1 MKIPPILEIG
11 GVLISS
17 DILTE
22 CFCCDYEKCKGICC
36 VEGTAGAPVTMDE
49 IAAMEDRLDEVWPLL
64 SASAQS
70 VIDRQGVAYADE
82 EGDMVTSIVCG
93 KECVFAKE
101 NDGCWLC
108 MLEKQYREKNSSF
121 SHSLNFSFS
130 QFLNNMTTIELD
142 MIQTA
147 GLGALAL
154 FVGMILTRKIAFLQ
168 KFCVPSPVSGGII
181 FSLLTLAL
189 YGWFHVEVS
198 FDGTLKDV
206 FMLAFFTSVG
216 FQSDLKVIKQGGK
229 LLVIM
234 LALLV
239 VIIAMQNL
247 MPMGVTRLMGAHP
260 LIGMASGSISMTG
273 GHGTAGGF
281 ASVLEQL
288 GLHGAGTIGMAA
300 ATFGLIA
307 GSMLG
312 GPLAER
318 IIQTKLTH
326 EQMQQDAEI
335 DPAMAGIE
343 SDEASPSGRAQRI
356 STNEQE
362 FQQYAKAAYWIILV
376 MGAGTL
382 LSWLLAKTGIT
393 FPTYFGA
400 LILAAVVR
408 NVMGFVSY
416 KEDGQW
422 VKADKLLDME
432 RIISVG
438 NICLAMFLGM
448 AMISLKL
455 WELHSLALPLIIILV
470 SQVLMMA
477 LFAYFVAFPL
487 LGRDYDAAVLC
498 AGICGFGLGA
508 TPNAMANM
516 SAVCYKYHY
525 TVKPFLIVPIIG
537 AMFADMINTGIISI
551 FLNML

>member
-1 MKIPPILEIG
+1 MFNIQC
-11 GVLISS
+11 S
-17 DILTE
+17 
-22 CFCCDYEKCKGICC
+22 
-36 VEGTAGAPVTMDE
+36 
-49 IAAMEDRLDEVWPLL
+49 
-64 SASAQS
+64 
-70 VIDRQGVAYADE
+70 
-82 EGDMVTSIVCG
+82 MV
-93 KECVFAKE
+93 
-101 NDGCWLC
+101 N
-108 MLEKQYREKNSSF
+108 
-121 SHSLNFSFS
+121 
-130 QFLNNMTTIELD
+130 LD

-147 GLGALAL
+147 GIGALAL
-154 FVGMILTRKIAFLQ
+154 LVGMVLTRKVAFLQ

-234 LALLV
+234 LSLLV
-239 VIIAMQNL
+239 AIIALQNL
-247 MPMGVTRLMGAHP
+247 MPIGITKLMGVNP

-281 ASVLEQL
+281 ARVLEGM

-307 GSMLG
+307 GSMIG

-318 IIQTKLTH
+318 IIRTKLTH
-326 EQMQQDAEI
+326 EQMQPQDEDI

-343 SDEASPSGRAQRI
+343 SDEASPTGRTKRV

-362 FQQYAKAAYWIILV
+362 FQQYAKASYSILLV

-400 LILAAVVR
+400 LILAAIVR
-408 NVMGFVSY
+408 NTIGFISY
-416 KEDGQW
+416 KDDGKL

-438 NICLAMFLGM
+438 NICLSLFLGM

-455 WELHSLALPLIIILV
+455 WELQSLALPLIVILV

-477 LFAYFVAFPL
+477 LYAYFVAFPL

-498 AGICGFGLGA
+498 AGMCGFGLGA

-516 SAVCYKYHY
+516 SAVCYKYRY

-537 AMFADMINTGIISI
+537 AMFADLINTGMITL
-551 FLNML
+551 FLNLL

>member
-1 MKIPPILEIG
+1 MCSKKAESLE
-11 GVLISS
+11 
-17 DILTE
+17 
-22 CFCCDYEKCKGICC
+22 
-36 VEGTAGAPVTMDE
+36 
-49 IAAMEDRLDEVWPLL
+49 L
-64 SASAQS
+64 SAFFCIFALL
-70 VIDRQGVAYADE
+70 VANNKKVR
-82 EGDMVTSIVCG
+82 MTS
-93 KECVFAKE
+93 
-101 NDGCWLC
+101 
-108 MLEKQYREKNSSF
+108 
-121 SHSLNFSFS
+121 
-130 QFLNNMTTIELD
+130 IELD

-147 GLGALAL
+147 GIGALAL
-154 FVGMILTRKIAFLQ
+154 LVGMVLTRKVAFLQ

-234 LALLV
+234 LSLLV
-239 VIIAMQNL
+239 VIIALQNL
-247 MPMGVTRLMGAHP
+247 IPMGIARLMGVNP

-281 ASVLEQL
+281 ARVLEGM
-288 GLHGAGTIGMAA
+288 GLYGAGTIGMAA

-307 GSMLG
+307 GSMIG

-318 IIQTKLTH
+318 IIRKKLTH
-326 EQMQQDAEI
+326 EQMQPQDEAI

-343 SDEASPSGRAQRI
+343 SDEASPTGRTKRI

-362 FQQYAKAAYWIILV
+362 FQQYAKAFYSILLV

-382 LSWLLAKTGIT
+382 LSWLLTKTGIT

-400 LILAAVVR
+400 LILAAIVR
-408 NVMGFVSY
+408 NII
-416 KEDGQW
+416 
-422 VKADKLLDME
+422 ADKYLDME

-438 NICLAMFLGM
+438 NICLSLFLGM

-455 WELHSLALPLIIILV
+455 WELQSLALPLIVILV

-498 AGICGFGLGA
+498 AGMCGFGLGA

-516 SAVCYKYHY
+516 SAVCYKYRY

-537 AMFADMINTGIISI
+537 AMFADLINTGIISI
-551 FLNML
+551 FLNIL

>member
-1 MKIPPILEIG
+1 M
-11 GVLISS
+11 
-17 DILTE
+17 
-22 CFCCDYEKCKGICC
+22 
-36 VEGTAGAPVTMDE
+36 
-49 IAAMEDRLDEVWPLL
+49 
-64 SASAQS
+64 AS
-70 VIDRQGVAYADE
+70 
-82 EGDMVTSIVCG
+82 
-93 KECVFAKE
+93 
-101 NDGCWLC
+101 
-108 MLEKQYREKNSSF
+108 
-121 SHSLNFSFS
+121 
-130 QFLNNMTTIELD
+130 IELD

-147 GLGALAL
+147 GIGALAL
-154 FVGMILTRKIAFLQ
+154 IVGMVLTRKVAFLQ

-189 YGWFHVEVS
+189 YGWCHIEVS

-234 LALLV
+234 LTLLV
-239 VIIAMQNL
+239 AIIALQNL
-247 MPMGVTRLMGAHP
+247 MPMGITRLMGVDP

-273 GHGTAGGF
+273 GDGTAGGF
-281 ASVLEQL
+281 ASVLEGM
-288 GLHGAGTIGMAA
+288 GLSGAGTIGMAA

-307 GSMLG
+307 GSMIG

-318 IIQTKLTH
+318 IIRTKLTH
-326 EQMQQDAEI
+326 EQVQPQDEDI

-343 SDEASPSGRAQRI
+343 SDEASPTGRAKRI

-362 FQQYAKAAYWIILV
+362 FQQYAKASYCIILV
-376 MGAGTL
+376 MGGGTL
-382 LSWLLAKTGIT
+382 LSWLLAKTGVT

-400 LILAAVVR
+400 LILAAIAR
-408 NVMGFVSY
+408 NTLEFIRY
-416 KEDGQW
+416 KDDGKW

-438 NICLAMFLGM
+438 NICLSLFLGM

-455 WELHSLALPLIIILV
+455 WELQSLALPLIIILV

-477 LFAYFVAFPL
+477 LFAFFVAFPL

-516 SAVCYKYHY
+516 SAVCYKYRY

-537 AMFADMINTGIISI
+537 AMFADLINTGMITL
-551 FLNML
+551 FLNIL

>member
-1 MKIPPILEIG
+1 M
-11 GVLISS
+11 
-17 DILTE
+17 T
-22 CFCCDYEKCKGICC
+22 
-36 VEGTAGAPVTMDE
+36 
-49 IAAMEDRLDEVWPLL
+49 
-64 SASAQS
+64 S
-70 VIDRQGVAYADE
+70 V
-82 EGDMVTSIVCG
+82 
-93 KECVFAKE
+93 
-101 NDGCWLC
+101 
-108 MLEKQYREKNSSF
+108 
-121 SHSLNFSFS
+121 
-130 QFLNNMTTIELD
+130 ELD

-147 GLGALAL
+147 SIGGLAL
-154 FVGMILTRKIAFLQ
+154 IVGMVLTRKVAFLQ

-189 YGWFHVEVS
+189 YGWCNVEVS

-216 FQSDLKVIKQGGK
+216 FQSDLKVIKQGGR

-239 VIIAMQNL
+239 AIIALQNL
-247 MPMGVTRLMGAHP
+247 MPIGITKLMGVDS
-260 LIGMASGSISMTG
+260 LIGMAAGSMSMTG

-281 ASVLEQL
+281 ASVLEGM

-307 GSMLG
+307 GSMIG

-318 IIQTKLTH
+318 IIRTKLTH
-326 EQMQQDAEI
+326 EQMQPQDEEV

-343 SDEASPSGRAQRI
+343 SDEASPTGRAKRI
-356 STNEQE
+356 SSNEQE
-362 FQQYAKAAYWIILV
+362 FQQYAKATYCIILV
-376 MGAGTL
+376 MGAGTIM
-382 LSWLLAKTGIT
+382 SWLLAKTGVT

-400 LILAAVVR
+400 LILAAIVR
-408 NVMGFVSY
+408 NTLGFVSY
-416 KEDGQW
+416 KEDGKW
-422 VKADKLLDME
+422 VKADKLLDMD

-438 NICLAMFLGM
+438 NICLSMFLGM

-455 WELHSLALPLIIILV
+455 WELQSLALPLIVILV
-470 SQVLMMA
+470 SQVLLMGFFTYM
-477 LFAYFVAFPL
+477 VAFPL
-487 LGRDYDAAVLC
+487 LGRNYDAAVLC

-516 SAVCYKYHY
+516 SAVCYKYRY

-537 AMFADMINTGIISI
+537 AMFADLINTGMITL
-551 FLNML
+551 FLNIIM

>member
-1 MKIPPILEIG
+1 
-11 GVLISS
+11 
-17 DILTE
+17 
-22 CFCCDYEKCKGICC
+22 
-36 VEGTAGAPVTMDE
+36 
-49 IAAMEDRLDEVWPLL
+49 
-64 SASAQS
+64 
-70 VIDRQGVAYADE
+70 
-82 EGDMVTSIVCG
+82 
-93 KECVFAKE
+93 
-101 NDGCWLC
+101 
-108 MLEKQYREKNSSF
+108 
-121 SHSLNFSFS
+121 
-130 QFLNNMTTIELD
+130 MTTIELN

-147 GLGALAL
+147 GIGALAL
-154 FVGMILTRKIAFLQ
+154 ITGMILTRKVAFLQ

-181 FSLLTLAL
+181 FSLITLVL
-189 YGWFHVEVS
+189 YRWFGVEVS

-216 FQSDLKVIKQGGK
+216 FQSNLKVLKQGGK
-229 LLVIM
+229 LLMIM

-239 VIIAMQNL
+239 AIIALQNL
-247 MPMGVTRLMGAHP
+247 IPVGIAWLMGVDP
-260 LIGMASGSISMTG
+260 LIGMAAGSISMTG

-281 ASVLEQL
+281 ASVLEGM
-288 GLHGAGTIGMAA
+288 GLSGAGTIGMAA

-307 GSMLG
+307 GSMIG

-318 IIQTKLTH
+318 IIRKKLMH
-326 EQMQQDAEI
+326 EQMQPQDEEI

-343 SDEASPSGRAQRI
+343 SDEASPTGRAKRL

-362 FQQYAKAAYWIILV
+362 FQQYAKAFYCIVLV

-400 LILAAVVR
+400 LILAAIVR
-408 NVMGFVSY
+408 NTIGFVRY
-416 KEDGQW
+416 KDDGKW
-422 VKADKLLDME
+422 ERADKLLDME

-438 NICLAMFLGM
+438 NICLSLFLGM

-455 WELHSLALPLIIILV
+455 WELQNLAIPLIVILV
-470 SQVLMMA
+470 SQVIMMA
-477 LFAYFVAFPL
+477 LFAYFAAYPL

-516 SAVCYKYHY
+516 SAVCYKYRY

-537 AMFADMINTGIISI
+537 AMFADLINTGVITL
-551 FLNML
+551 FLNLL